1 MTRDGLFLLAALCA
15 LVTLTEVLVR
25 RTFFRHVGTALLVIL
40 VTAVA
45 ANAGLIPAG
54 SSAESPVPVYDA
66 IFGYVA
72 PLAIF
77 WLVLP
82 INLREVVKAGLP
94 IIALF
99 LIGSVGVMAGA
110 ALGMRIF
117 GAGDAFGP
125 LQAAVGG
132 MFVGTYTGGSINFN
146 AVAIGYDVMR
156 DGTLYAGTVV
166 VDNIVTAVWMMATLA
181 LPRLLRPFWRLE
193 TDARPSADDAYD
205 VTGVAED
212 TEEIHPLDL
221 AILLGLG
228 FGSLWASDRASTA
241 LAEAGANVPSILILT
256 VLALGLAQIPA
267 LASLRGTRTLGMF
280 AVYLFLAVIGAF
292 CDVVRL
298 AGLGRTGLLVLGF
311 AATLVAVHGVVT
323 FAAAK
328 LLKVDAETAAVA
340 SQANVGGGTSAL
352 AVARSLGRGDLVV
365 PGILIGSLGNAI
377 GTFLG
382 FWAAAKL
389 F

>member
-1 MTRDGLFLLAALCA
+1 MTHDSLYILALLCA
-15 LVTLTEVLVR
+15 LLVVTELLVR
-25 RTFFRHVGTALLVIL
+25 RTFFRHFGTALLVIL

-45 ANAGLIPAG
+45 ANLGLIPAG
-54 SSAESPVPVYDA
+54 STAESPVPVYDA
-66 IFGYVA
+66 IFAYLA

-82 INLREVVKAGLP
+82 INLREVLKAGLP

-99 LIGSVGVMAGA
+99 LVGSLGVMVGA
-110 ALGMRIF
+110 AVGMRIF
-117 GAGDAFGP
+117 GAGQAFGP

-146 AVAIGYDVMR
+146 AVALGYGVVR

-166 VDNIVTAVWMMATLA
+166 VDNIITAVWMMATLA
-181 LPRLLRPFWRLE
+181 LPRLLLPVWGPRRPGG
-193 TDARPSADDAYD
+193 AAADPDYD
-205 VTGVAED
+205 VSGVGED
-212 TEEIHPLDL
+212 TEALHPLDVALLL
-221 AILLGLG
+221 ALGLAA
-228 FGSLWASDRASTA
+228 LYASE
-241 LAEAGANVPSILILT
+241 LAAGAAAAAGWNLPSILILT
-256 VLALGLAQIPA
+256 VIALALAQVPA
-267 LASLRGTRTLGMF
+267 LALLRGTRVLGMF

-298 AGLGRTGLLVLGF
+298 VGLGRTGVLLLGF
-311 AATLVAVHGVVT
+311 AATLVAVHAAFT
-323 FAAAK
+323 FVAARV
-328 LLKVDAETAAVA
+328 LKVDPETAAVA
-340 SQANVGGGTSAL
+340 SQANIGGGTSAL

-382 FWAAAKL
+382 FWAAARL